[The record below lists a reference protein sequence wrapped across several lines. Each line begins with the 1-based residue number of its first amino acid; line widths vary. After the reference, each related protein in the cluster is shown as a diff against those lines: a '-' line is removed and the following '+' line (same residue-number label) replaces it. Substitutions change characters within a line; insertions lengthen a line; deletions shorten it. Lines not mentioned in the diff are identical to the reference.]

1 MPCYQGLREC
11 HPGTHVLPIFC
22 LILWAQQGPLMG
34 LVPLEA
40 TALPQLWVSTFQIRL
55 QVLPCE
61 PPLPTITLFSQLS
74 HSIFPHPI

>member
-1 MPCYQGLREC
+1 
-11 HPGTHVLPIFC
+11 
-22 LILWAQQGPLMG
+22 MG

-61 PPLPTITLFSQLS
+61 PPLPAITLFSQLS